1 MIKKL
6 LFLASLL
13 FAVFISIDAQKMT
26 VESFEYLPKDLT
38 ARTSARND
46 RNGIPCAVIRVGIA
60 LQGVVFDGNTI
71 GAPVYN
77 TGEYLVYVPD
87 GSRQITI
94 RHESYVPLTVLF
106 ADYGMERVKSSNTY
120 RLTILT
126 GGVISTVQQPQ
137 GNFLVM
143 NVTPA
148 TARVSIDNGESRP
161 VNANGTLK
169 VYLQNGSHSY
179 RVEADGYLDN
189 NGSVS
194 MAGSRQ
200 QVSVTLQSTK
210 ASLTVKTTTSGSK
223 IYIDEEYKGTDS
235 WQGELTPG
243 TYLVEA
249 RKDGFCSVSKT
260 VTLAKQQTESI
271 TLPALQHISGSLMV
285 DYEPVDADVY
295 LDNNLIGKSPN
306 VFTNIAAGKH
316 NIKISKAG
324 YADYTGSVTI
334 QENQQASVSG
344 SLLKNS
350 SGANISSAANNNS
363 VSGSVVLITVNGVT
377 FNMIK
382 VDGGTFTMGATPEQV
397 NPESNEKPAHQVT
410 LSSYYIGETEVTQA
424 LWKAVMGNNPSYFRG
439 DNLPVENVS
448 WKDCQTFI
456 GKLNDL
462 TGKRFRLPTE
472 AEWEYAARGGK
483 RRNHTQ
489 YSGGRRIDDVAW
501 YCDNSGSKT
510 HSVKTKKPNE
520 LGLYDMSGNVW
531 EWCQDWYG
539 SYGSYVQTNPT
550 GPGSGAYRVD
560 RGGGWDYNERG
571 CRSSNRSSYSPGYR
585 FCSLGLRL
593 ALSE

>member
-1 MIKKL
+1 MFRKICLL
-6 LFLASLL
+6 LFLLL
-13 FAVFISIDAQKMT
+13 SVMQGVLAQEMT
-26 VESFEYLPKDLT
+26 VKSFELLSNDII
-38 ARTSARND
+38 ARTSPRND
-46 RNGIPCAVIRVGIA
+46 RNGTPCAVIRVGIA

-71 GAPVYN
+71 GKPVYN
-77 TGEYLVYVPD
+77 TGEYLVYVPE

-94 RHESYVPLTVLF
+94 RHNSYGPLTVAF
-106 ADYGMERVKSSNTY
+106 ADYGIDRVKSSTTY
-120 RLTILT
+120 RLTVLT
-126 GGVISTVQQPQ
+126 GGVTPSSQQPE

-161 VNANGTLK
+161 VNADGTLK
-169 VYLQNGSHSY
+169 VFLQNGSHSY
-179 RVEADGYLDN
+179 KVEADGYLAN

-194 MAGSRQ
+194 MSGSRK

-223 IYIDEEYKGTDS
+223 IYIDEDYKGTDS

-249 RKDGFCSVSKT
+249 RKDGFRSATKT

-271 TLPALQHISGSLMV
+271 TLPALQQIFGSMMV
-285 DYEPVDADVY
+285 DYEPVDAEVY

-316 NIKISKAG
+316 NIKIIKDG
-324 YADYTGSVTI
+324 YSDYTGSVTI

-344 SLLKNS
+344 SLTKNS
-350 SGANISSAANNNS
+350 VVSSSPSSTSGTL
-363 VSGSVVLITVNGVT
+363 VPITVNGVT

-382 VDGGTFTMGATPEQV
+382 VYGGTFTMGATSEQK
-397 NPESNEKPAHQVT
+397 NPDNDEKPTHQVT

-424 LWKAVMGNNPSYFRG
+424 LWTAVMGNNPSKFKG

-448 WKDCQTFI
+448 WEDCQIFI
-456 GKLNDL
+456 GKLNGL

-472 AEWEYAARGGK
+472 AEWEYAARGGNRSK
-483 RRNHTQ
+483 RTQ
-489 YSGGRRIDDVAW
+489 YSGSSRIDDVAW
-501 YCDNSGSKT
+501 YSGNSGSKT

-531 EWCQDWYG
+531 EWCQDWKG
-539 SYGSYVQTNPT
+539 SYSSNAQTNPT
-550 GPGSGAYRVD
+550 GPDSGSSRVG
-560 RGGGWDYNERG
+560 RGGSWRLNVRF
-571 CRSSNRSSYSPGYR
+571 CRSSFRDYCSPGVR
-585 FCSLGLRL
+585 GDRLGLRL